1 MNTLKEDKKVS
12 KFNSRKFWIVIW
24 AMVTFTVLAVV
35 SVVLLFE
42 ASWMAGAMLVLVGI
56 PGAYV
61 GIGQAKKK
69 MEK

>member
-1 MNTLKEDKKVS
+1 MS
-12 KFNSRKFWIVIW
+12 KLGSRKFWIVIW
-24 AMVTFTVLAVV
+24 AMVTFLTLGIVAVV
-35 SVVLLFE
+35 TGFD

-69 MEK
+69 SEK